1 MSPEGQGG
9 GPAGNTTVW
18 DPAFR
23 RPFFFTPVSC
33 QFLQSKFVCVFAR
46 PAQNLGQGIVFLSQ
60 ILNVS
65 FSFRPKLVDALKNYS
80 AHTFAADLTAGVT
93 VGIVAL
99 PLAMAL
105 AIASGLK
112 PEIGIF
118 TAIIG
123 GLLVSLLGGSRVQ
136 IGGPA
141 GAFVPLLAPI
151 VLLHGP
157 QALVVCALMA
167 GVILFILG
175 ACKLGTMIKFI
186 PYPVV
191 TGFTSGIAIII
202 LSTQIRDFFGLST
215 KLPPDFIGKVRTLAG
230 DFHPNLPTVMLA
242 AACTLAI
249 WFWPK
254 KIGRRVP
261 GSIVIIVLAS
271 VAVKAFHWDEQSGI
285 QTLFSQ
291 FGEMPRGLPG
301 PHWPTLSFDAWRALL
316 PAAMT
321 VAVLGAIESLLC
333 AVVADG
339 MIDDRH
345 DSNQELMGQGIAN
358 IVVGIF
364 GGMPTTGVIA
374 RTATN
379 VRSGAKTPIAGV
391 IHALT
396 LLLILIVA
404 APLAKNIPL
413 AALSAVLVVV
423 ALRMGEWHQFKRIFK
438 WPKSDAMVF
447 LCAFVLTV
455 AVDLPVAVGTSLILA
470 SALLVKRLAETAHVE
485 PDASVTQGNS
495 PGQQIGGRVI
505 PPGVLVYRVFGALFF
520 GAADKLESSLRDAG
534 QLPDVLILRM
544 RDVLALDATG
554 LDALEDLLEKL
565 RIKKKE
571 LILCG
576 PHSQPLFALTRAGF
590 MDRLGAENVCG
601 DMDHSLLRAQALID
615 LKKNKKVVDSK
626 ISVA

>member
-1 MSPEGQGG
+1 MKI
-9 GPAGNTTVW
+9 N
-18 DPAFR
+18 
-23 RPFFFTPVSC
+23 
-33 QFLQSKFVCVFAR
+33 FA
-46 PAQNLGQGIVFLSQ
+46 
-60 ILNVS
+60 
-65 FSFRPKLVDALKNYS
+65 FRPKLLDALKNYS
-80 AHTFAADLTAGVT
+80 TQTFFADLTAGLI

-157 QALVVCALMA
+157 ESLVVCALMA
-167 GVILFILG
+167 GLILFALG
-175 ACKLGTMIKFI
+175 ACKLGTLIKYI
-186 PYPVV
+186 PFPVV

-202 LSTQIRDFFGLST
+202 LSTQIKDIFGLSQ
-215 KLPPDFIGKVRTLAG
+215 KLPPDFVGKLRAVAEN
-230 DFHPNLPTVMLA
+230 FQPNWPTVFLA
-242 AACTLAI
+242 TAATLAI

-254 KIGRRVP
+254 KMGRRLP
-261 GSIVIIVLAS
+261 GSIVVIVLAS
-271 VAVKAFHWDEQSGI
+271 LAVKFFHWDEQFGI

-291 FGEMPRGLPG
+291 FGEMPHSLPS
-301 PHWPTLSFDAWRALL
+301 PHWPALSFDAWRVLL

-358 IVVGIF
+358 VVVGIF

-379 VRSGAKTPIAGV
+379 VRSGAKTPVAGM

-396 LLLILIVA
+396 LLGILLVA
-404 APLAKNIPL
+404 APLAKNIPM

-423 ALRMGEWHQFKRIFK
+423 ALRMGEWHQFKRLAR
-438 WPKSDAMVF
+438 WPRSDAMIF
-447 LCAFVLTV
+447 ICAFSLTV
-455 AVDLPVAVGTSLILA
+455 LVDLPVAVGTSLILA
-470 SALLVKRLAETAHVE
+470 SALLVKRLAETAHVD
-485 PDASVTQGNS
+485 PDEEVTQGNS
-495 PGQQIGGRVI
+495 SGQQTVGKII
-505 PPGVLVYRVFGALFF
+505 PNGVMVFRVFGAFFF
-520 GAADKLESSLRDAG
+520 GAADKLESSLRRTG
-534 QLPDVLILRM
+534 ELPDVLILRL
-544 RDVLALDATG
+544 RDALALDATG
-554 LDALEDLLEKL
+554 LDALENLLEKL
-565 RIKKKE
+565 RKKKKD

-590 MDRLGAENVCG
+590 LDRLGGENVCG
-601 DMDHSLLRAQALID
+601 DMESSLARARQILDQKKSKKAID
-615 LKKNKKVVDSK
+615 TKMR
-626 ISVA
+626 VA

>member
-1 MSPEGQGG
+1 M
-9 GPAGNTTVW
+9 
-18 DPAFR
+18 
-23 RPFFFTPVSC
+23 
-33 QFLQSKFVCVFAR
+33 
-46 PAQNLGQGIVFLSQ
+46 NLA
-60 ILNVS
+60 
-65 FSFRPKLVDALKNYS
+65 FSFRPKLVDTLKDYS
-80 AHTFAADLTAGVT
+80 AQAFFADLAAGLI

-123 GLLVSLLGGSRVQ
+123 GFLVSLLGGSRVQ

-157 QALVVCALMA
+157 EALVVCALMA
-167 GVILFILG
+167 GVILFTLG
-175 ACKLGTMIKFI
+175 ACKLGSMIKYI
-186 PYPVV
+186 PFPVV
-191 TGFTSGIAIII
+191 MGFTSGIAIII
-202 LSTQIRDFFGLST
+202 LSTQIRDFFGLQQ
-215 KLPPDFIGKVRTLAG
+215 KLPPDFIGKVRVLAEN
-230 DFHPNLPTVMLA
+230 FQPNWPTVLLA
-242 AACTLAI
+242 MICILAI

-254 KIGRRVP
+254 KLGRHLP
-261 GSIVIIVLAS
+261 GSIVVILLAS
-271 VAVKAFHWDEQSGI
+271 LAVKFFHWDGQFGI

-291 FGEMPRGLPG
+291 FGEMPHGLPA
-301 PHWPTLSFDAWRALL
+301 PHWPVLPFDGWRALL

-379 VRSGAKTPIAGV
+379 VRSGAKTPVAGI

-396 LLLILIVA
+396 LLAILLVA
-404 APLAKNIPL
+404 APLAKHIPM

-423 ALRMGEWHQFKRIFK
+423 SLRMGEWHQFKRLTK

-447 LCAFVLTV
+447 LCAFSLTV
-455 AVDLPVAVGTSLILA
+455 VLDLPTAVGTSLILA
-470 SALLVKRLAETAHVE
+470 SALLVKRLAETAHVD
-485 PDASVTQGNS
+485 PDEEVTQGNS
-495 PGQQIGGRVI
+495 PGQQTAGKNI
-505 PPGVLVYRVFGALFF
+505 PDGVVVFRVFGAFFF
-520 GAADKLESSLRDAG
+520 GAADKLESSLRRAG
-534 QLPDVLILRM
+534 GLPDVLILRM
-544 RDVLALDATG
+544 RDALTLDATG
-554 LDALEDLLEKL
+554 LDALENLLEKL
-565 RIKKKE
+565 RKKKKD

-590 MDRLGAENVCG
+590 LDRIGVENVCG
-601 DMDHSLLRAQALID
+601 DMESSLARARALLD
-615 LKKNKKVVDSK
+615 LKKN
-626 ISVA
+626 